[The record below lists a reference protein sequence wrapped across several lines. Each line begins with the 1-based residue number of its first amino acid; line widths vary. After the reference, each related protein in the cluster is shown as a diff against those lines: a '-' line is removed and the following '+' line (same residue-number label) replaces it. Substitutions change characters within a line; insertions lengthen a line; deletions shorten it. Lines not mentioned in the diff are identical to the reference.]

1 MNIVQQV
8 DVMVNGGDLFVKKGD
23 SMSGVDGGT
32 DTVDEEGVS
41 SSKGGLSIGGEEEV
55 SVLKF
60 AVGVHNTGVKEASV
74 DMGEWSSIFKFWDD
88 KDVFMFIRFLTG

>member
-41 SSKGGLSIGGEEEV
+41 SSKGGVSIEGAEEV
-55 SVLKF
+55 ISLVLSLQF
-60 AVGVHNTGVKEASV
+60 AVCDHNNGVKEA
-74 DMGEWSSIFKFWDD
+74 
-88 KDVFMFIRFLTG
+88 

>member
-1 MNIVQQV
+1 MDGDDLIV
-8 DVMVNGGDLFVKKGD
+8 KEGD
-23 SMSGVDGGT
+23 SSVDGGT
-32 DTVDEEGVS
+32 DMVDEDGIS
-41 SSKGGLSIGGEEEV
+41 SSGVVSIGCDEEV
-55 SVLKF
+55 SALEF